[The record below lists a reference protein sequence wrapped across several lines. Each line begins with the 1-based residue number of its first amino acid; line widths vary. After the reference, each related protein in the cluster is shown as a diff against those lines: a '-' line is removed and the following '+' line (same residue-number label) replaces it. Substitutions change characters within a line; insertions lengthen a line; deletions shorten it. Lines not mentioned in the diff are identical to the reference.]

1 MTVDWTKPIE
11 TTEGFPARVI
21 SDNYRSARYSGCVL
35 RVVQVDFKEFSVVW
49 YVDNDDSNPAH
60 GGKLIRNRKTKR
72 EGWVNLYRSPEGDIQ
87 SGMRTW
93 TSEGAAKEAAAHRKD
108 HIVTTKFE
116 WEE

>member
-1 MTVDWTKPIE
+1 MTVDWTKPIVDNN
-11 TTEGFPARVI
+11 GKPARVI
-21 SDNYRSARYSGCVL
+21 SEDYRVDGKKVRL
-35 RVVQVDFKEFSVVW
+35 VQVEWNNNSSTKIVGDDGVDLFVARS
-49 YVDNDDSNPAH
+49 YV
-60 GGKLIRNRKTKR
+60 RNRKTKH

-93 TSEGAAKEAAAHRKD
+93 TSEEAAKEAAAHRKD